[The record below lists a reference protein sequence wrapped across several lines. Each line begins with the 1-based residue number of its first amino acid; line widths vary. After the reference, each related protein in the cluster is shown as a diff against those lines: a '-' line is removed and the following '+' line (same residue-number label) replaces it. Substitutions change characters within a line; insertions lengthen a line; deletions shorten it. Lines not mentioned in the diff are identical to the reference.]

1 MNSYYDILLIPKDAS
16 ALIIRKAYKKLA
28 LKYHPDKNEINTTDT
43 FYKISKAYQVLSNPQ
58 LRHQYDIDNT
68 TKNMDIPYLDPNIIF
83 NNLFNSL
90 DPILSNYF
98 KQTLVDLG
106 ESVFDKN
113 NKDLSQCMGSFFEES
128 FIDKTSDVIKTFIK
142 HKARV
147 ETTYIFKLEE
157 DELINNPS
165 DEFSIDIGLDF
176 MRKYSNINLIISNS
190 TLTKDFLLDLKY
202 NEFNIRFND
211 QQYKLVIY
219 NDFPD
224 NLSRKPNCADL
235 HLVTQIHLENYLGG
249 FLFELRL
256 TETYIILTNIIL
268 FDENT
273 VRIPSFGLYNTA
285 TTHGDLYITFKP
297 DLISTILPDIRKGTP
312 IISSATIE

>member
-1 MNSYYDILLIPKDAS
+1 MNNYYDILLIPIDAS
-16 ALIIRKAYKKLA
+16 PLIIRKAYKKLA
-28 LKYHPDKNEINTTDT
+28 LKYHPDKNDLDTTDT
-43 FYKISKAYQVLSNPQ
+43 FYEISKAYQVLSNPL
-58 LRHQYDIDNT
+58 LRRQYDSDNT
-68 TKNMDIPYLDPNIIF
+68 TKDMDIPYLDPNIIF
-83 NNLFNSL
+83 NNLFNSF

-113 NKDLSQCMGSFFEES
+113 NKDLSECVGSFFEDS
-128 FIDKTSDVIKTFIK
+128 FIDKTSNVIKNFIK
-142 HKARV
+142 HKTRV
-147 ETTYIFKLEE
+147 ETTYIFKLDEG
-157 DELINNPS
+157 ELINNPS

-211 QQYKLVIY
+211 QPHKLVIY

-224 NLSRKPNCADL
+224 NLYRKPNCADL
-235 HLVTQIHLENYLGG
+235 HLITQLHLENYLGG

-256 TETYIILTNIIL
+256 TETYMISTNIIL

-273 VRIPSFGLYNTA
+273 VCIPRFGLYNTA
-285 TTHGDLYITFKP
+285 TTHGDLYITFRP

-312 IISSATIE
+312 IISSIKIK